1 MKNVFIVLLV
11 AAIGAGAYFYFGKKQ
26 KTSSSNSKELILGK
40 WKLDSVTDSSG
51 EAVRDGLSLALLDS
65 GQFEFKNDTLIYQS
79 IKGKFRDIHQY
90 KFADDKNF
98 TVWKNADTVK
108 EKWNIAKLDSTVLI
122 LKDPDN
128 AAFHLQRIKE

>member
-40 WKLDSVTDSSG
+40 WKLDSIIDSSG
-51 EAVRDGLSLALLDS
+51 EANPHGLFLAPLDS
-65 GQFEFKNDTLIYQS
+65 GQFEFKYDTLIFQS
-79 IKGKFRDIHQY
+79 LKGISDTNQY

-98 TVWKNADTVK
+98 TVWKNADTLK